1 MKWKQ
6 LGKNHDFNVFKG
18 KSAGHGGTEQSGGRE
33 QVLDYLVL
41 VLRKVFCSPSCPG
54 TL

>member
-6 LGKNHDFNVFKG
+6 LGKNYDFNVFKG
-18 KSAGHGGTEQSGGRE
+18 KSAGHGGTEQSGGRQ
-33 QVLDYLVL
+33 QVLGYLVL